1 MLHILDVPVD
11 IYGLF
16 LSSTLK
22 QSRNVFRTAYLNTLS
37 TKRKEKEKSDL
48 KKIMSETS
56 PDLKKDITVIIQEV

>member
-37 TKRKEKEKSDL
+37 TKRKEKEKAVFNYALPHLSRDL
-48 KKIMSETS
+48 AWGQQ
-56 PDLKKDITVIIQEV
+56 D